1 MLLIHHKVKSF
12 FGASLDKPGKAQ
24 KNLSSYGKAFRRYD
38 RSHIVKISKN
48 SSHYTRLWGL
58 AHFVDSTDFDLDAFD
73 EARSF
78 GVCNNV

>member
-1 MLLIHHKVKSF
+1 MAKRFEDMIGHI
-12 FGASLDKPGKAQ
+12 
-24 KNLSSYGKAFRRYD
+24 SSKFQ
-38 RSHIVKISKN
+38 KN